1 MRLRSA
7 IRKVFASRAFFIVFS
22 ILASVT
28 IWLYVSYIENPDVS
42 KDIRGVKIV
51 YVHEDYVTD
60 RGLVITNRS
69 TDTVTLKYTGKRG
82 AIAQLSKDNMT
93 VTVDLADITDKGI
106 WQLTYTPNLPLEVSP
121 TAVLLTSG
129 TPSII
134 ALTVD
139 DLAQKE
145 VPVKGAYGSVAEG
158 YTADAMEIDPNTI
171 TVYGPEQIGSQVDKA
186 WVSVQL
192 EDISKTVEEMM
203 TFTLMDAAGHE
214 VSSDMLTFS
223 QDTVRVHIQVN
234 MLKELPLEVLLTP
247 AAGADETNTIRTIS
261 PVSIKV
267 SGDAETLEE
276 YNKITLGTVDLG
288 SFLVTTT
295 ETFPILLPDGVTN
308 LTGLTSATVTL
319 SVTGLEWEQVT
330 TTNVQQVNLPPGYTA
345 DILTNS
351 LDIKMRGRAEELEWV
366 SDADIRVVADL
377 SDLKTTGTFSVI
389 AKVYVDGDFTSVGA
403 IGVYKVTVSVSETP
417 T

>member
-1 MRLRSA
+1 
-7 IRKVFASRAFFIVFS
+7 
-22 ILASVT
+22 
-28 IWLYVSYIENPDVS
+28 
-42 KDIRGVKIV
+42 
-51 YVHEDYVTD
+51 
-60 RGLVITNRS
+60 
-69 TDTVTLKYTGKRG
+69 
-82 AIAQLSKDNMT
+82 
-93 VTVDLADITDKGI
+93 
-106 WQLTYTPNLPLEVSP
+106 
-121 TAVLLTSG
+121 
-129 TPSII
+129 
-134 ALTVD
+134 
-139 DLAQKE
+139 
-145 VPVKGAYGSVAEG
+145 
-158 YTADAMEIDPNTI
+158 MEIDPNTI
-171 TVYGPEQIGSQVDKA
+171 TVYGPEQIVSQVDKA

-234 MLKELPLEVLLTP
+234 MLKELPLEVLLTRRRRGRDKYDP
-247 AAGADETNTIRTIS
+247 HDLARLDQGLR
-261 PVSIKV
+261 
-267 SGDAETLEE
+267 DAETLEE

-330 TTNVQQVNLPPGYTA
+330 TTNVKQENLPPGYTA

-351 LDIKMRGRAEELEWV
+351 LDIKIRGMADELERV

>member
-1 MRLRSA
+1 
-7 IRKVFASRAFFIVFS
+7 
-22 ILASVT
+22 
-28 IWLYVSYIENPDVS
+28 
-42 KDIRGVKIV
+42 
-51 YVHEDYVTD
+51 
-60 RGLVITNRS
+60 
-69 TDTVTLKYTGKRG
+69 
-82 AIAQLSKDNMT
+82 
-93 VTVDLADITDKGI
+93 
-106 WQLTYTPNLPLEVSP
+106 
-121 TAVLLTSG
+121 
-129 TPSII
+129 
-134 ALTVD
+134 
-139 DLAQKE
+139 
-145 VPVKGAYGSVAEG
+145 
-158 YTADAMEIDPNTI
+158 
-171 TVYGPEQIGSQVDKA
+171 
-186 WVSVQL
+186 
-192 EDISKTVEEMM
+192 
-203 TFTLMDAAGHE
+203 
-214 VSSDMLTFS
+214 MLTFS

-351 LDIKMRGRAEELEWV
+351 LDIKIRGMADELERV